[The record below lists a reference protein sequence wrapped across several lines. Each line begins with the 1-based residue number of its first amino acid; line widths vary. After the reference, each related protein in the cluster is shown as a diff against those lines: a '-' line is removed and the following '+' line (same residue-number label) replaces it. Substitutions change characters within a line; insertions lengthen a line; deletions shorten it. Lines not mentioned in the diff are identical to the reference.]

1 MSRCSCW
8 CCCCCCTCC
17 IGTWPRSILTAA
29 AAQLRHINK
38 IVLFS
43 LPTRVVRHWRPLRE
57 GLFLQ
62 PSSLGDGR
70 DDTDFVVGFY
80 ILDGGAGSCVQ
91 NGGEERKKEGG
102 CSWCKQLRTHFS
114 ASGGGAAQKFEIR
127 GRRKE
132 GRKEGRKN
140 LTELL

>member
-8 CCCCCCTCC
+8 CCCCCTCC
-17 IGTWPRSILTAA
+17 NGTWSRSILTA

-43 LPTRVVRHWRPLRE
+43 LPTRVGRHWRSL
-57 GLFLQ
+57 LQ

-80 ILDGGAGSCVQ
+80 ILDGGAGSCVYVEL
-91 NGGEERKKEGG
+91 GRRKKE
-102 CSWCKQLRTHFS
+102 R
-114 ASGGGAAQKFEIR
+114 R
-127 GRRKE
+127 G
-132 GRKEGRKN
+132 
-140 LTELL
+140 LFLV